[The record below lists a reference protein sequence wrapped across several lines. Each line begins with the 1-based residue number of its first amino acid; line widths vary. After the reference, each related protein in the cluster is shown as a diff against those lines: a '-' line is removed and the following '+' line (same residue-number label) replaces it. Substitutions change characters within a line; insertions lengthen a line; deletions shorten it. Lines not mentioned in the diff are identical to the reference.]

1 MKFLSFKHDGQ
12 DSFGGINESGEQPAI
27 VNLSERSS
35 DLSDLRDVI
44 RNDRLNELTEL
55 VRSSDAD
62 LSLEDVEL
70 APTIPNP
77 EKIIC
82 IGVNYANRNA
92 EYKDGSDLPKYP
104 SVFMRNRE
112 SLVGHKQDIMNPP
125 ESDQLDYEGEIVLV
139 IGKEGRR
146 IPETEAHNYI
156 AGMTIMNEGSV
167 RDYLRHAKF
176 NVTQGKNFERSGSL
190 GPWMVT
196 PDELDPMSQLQVITR
211 VNGEERQNDVTDN
224 LMFPFRFLISYLS
237 TFYRLKPGDI
247 IATGT
252 PNGAGARFDPPKYLR
267 EGDVVEVEVPGIGI
281 LNNSIRDE
289 VV

>member
-1 MKFLSFKHDGQ
+1 MKFLSFIHEDKLQ
-12 DSFGGINESGEQPAI
+12 FGGVTGKGV
-27 VNLSERSS
+27 VNLSHRFPKLPNLRQAIREQRLGE
-35 DLSDLRDVI
+35 LSDTVNSAIPDHTLDEI
-44 RNDRLNELTEL
+44 KF
-55 VRSSDAD
+55 
-62 LSLEDVEL
+62 
-70 APTIPNP
+70 APPIPNP

-104 SVFMRNRE
+104 SVFMRSRE
-112 SLVGHKQDIMNPP
+112 SLVGHQQNIMNPP

-146 IPETEAHNYI
+146 ISEVEAHEYI
-156 AGMTIMNEGSV
+156 AGITIMNEGSV

-176 NVTQGKNFERSGSL
+176 NVTQGKNFEASGSV

-196 PDELDPMSQLQVITR
+196 SDELDPMSKLQVITR
-211 VNGEERQNDVTDN
+211 VNMAERQNDVTDN
-224 LMFPFRFLISYLS
+224 LMYPFRFLISYLS
-237 TFYRLKPGDI
+237 SFYRFKPGDL

-267 EGDVVEVEVPGIGI
+267 QGDVVEVEVPGVGV
-281 LNNSIRDE
+281 LSNSIVDE
-289 VV
+289 IE

>member
-27 VNLSERSS
+27 VNLSELSS

-55 VRSSDAD
+55 VQSSDAD
-62 LSLEDVEL
+62 LSLDDVEL
-70 APTIPNP
+70 VPTIPNP

-196 PDELDPMSQLQVITR
+196 PDELDPMGQLQVITR